1 MIRRTES
8 GERGR
13 GWRQWSEA
21 EARAALTELAR
32 SAESTVSFARR
43 KGVSPQ
49 RLQYWKKRLAWSPSP
64 SSTPPAFVAVSL
76 PAVPIERPEVEIRLG
91 EVVVVVRE
99 GCNVEL
105 VARLVDA
112 LSRRARGC

>member
-1 MIRRTES
+1 MTRRTAAD
-8 GERGR
+8 ERGR
-13 GWRQWSEA
+13 AWQRWSEQK
-21 EARAALTELAR
+21 ARGALAELAR

-49 RLQYWKKRLAWSPSP
+49 RLAYWKKRLTPSPSP
-64 SSTPPAFVAVSL
+64 RPTTPAFVAVSL
-76 PAVPIERPEVEIRLG
+76 PSASKERSEIEIRLS

-99 GCNVEL
+99 GCDVEL

-112 LSRRARGC
+112 LSQTRAC